1 MRSVTTWDHI
11 FDRLT
16 VHAGPS
22 PHALP
27 ALHCELAAVEVLA
40 RLRDDVPDGLG
51 PGLEVREEA
60 RGLDVREVVL
70 GVRTRF
76 EDEDPQRRV
85 GGCEPS
91 DNYPGGCPAC
101 GRSISVLL
109 HIETKRIY
117 DSPPAKM
124 MSYSSNSSGVV
135 IPRAA
140 RVKGR

>member
-1 MRSVTTWDHI
+1 MST
-11 FDRLT
+11 
-16 VHAGPS
+16 
-22 PHALP
+22 
-27 ALHCELAAVEVLA
+27 LHRKLATVEVLA
-40 RLRDDVPDGLG
+40 GLRDHVPDRLGAGLQ
-51 PGLEVREEA
+51 VREEA

-91 DNYPGGCPAC
+91 NDYPGGCPAC
-101 GRSISVLL
+101 SRSILVLL

-135 IPRAA
+135 IPRTA